1 MPPVRNFSYQKINS
15 LSDIRDIVG
24 QTHRFRVEPSGTQ
37 WWVPDRSY
45 FRARLRMNITMNLAR
60 IAGMGYDEKGSPSD
74 GGSPIDSYFPL
85 VVNAQPSTGCTVN
98 GLSNETEVT
107 SDDLKST
114 FEPEERLKGYDY
126 DVDWAEGISAFTPYI
141 KTNDPTEE
149 PLESDLAG
157 ASGTSNADP
166 YCQQPHKVV
175 TSSSRKAAPRVGQ
188 LGATHLSGTAQIQME
203 ELRLLTN
210 NGQFDYRSVT
220 KETDY
225 TGASFT
231 GGIFSAT
238 KWQRDRNTTRLPL
251 QTQFPIGVSTSKAA
265 VQTDVWSQAM
275 KYRFLEA
282 LKFVDL
288 ADNCMDAFFDQISFS
303 VGTTKTETIQDPQL
317 TQTMRQRTKCGAL
330 ANGIRQDLVGVYK
343 DEQRPNIFSGN
354 VGDKSDNSLFSL
366 LGYDNIRI
374 DLQSADQDKLAKDVA
389 SRTFNVEFE
398 VLYRPPLAVFRK
410 SHAMPAC
417 RYEIEFKGVS
427 NQSQLQNNFF
437 HCTRPGGLGR
447 WAMTHHESLAGDLV
461 KGPACKFDGTM
472 GSVYG
477 TNNLNGHASHQL
489 FFFEP
494 ICGSSGI
501 HHHRD
506 VVDAYLFGR
515 QGYLDREDVTQR
527 IDPGVWVS
535 AVLLDMHM
543 EMAVVEGMEAQQANF
558 VLHFDHIQPIFQ
570 TLNNSVDQNITFD
583 VDARANTFMFGFRKT
598 TVDDDVCLQAG
609 HLQTLANT
617 ERDLLQYHINFD
629 LKTRPQN
636 FATNIDLNTVR
647 GANNEQLRSQ
657 VNTMVHFK
665 GYPETVRAWMK
676 KGPYFAYHWPRGINS
691 NATRFLLNLRM
702 RDNARDANTHTYGP
716 YGQFEYEKPITT
728 ANFSLPRVHPLMG
741 NGKTPDLTETKAE
754 NATAPAI
761 TATGQ
766 GRYVAQYVSKQY
778 PLDAKGKPDYTSNPS
793 YKKGGFYLK
802 PTVFHDTGSFEI
814 EKIHSQP
821 VSYPP
826 YWSVEVPQSLSLQ
839 AVQTRLLSCDYPSAY
854 SGASLALGNL
864 DRHLATYWN
873 AQESWS
879 QVNSLQHRNLI
890 MRQIEHLQANAH
902 LPFRRTQDS
911 QLDMGYRGTEHSAP
925 TNCRL
930 NSTENSVILFQVIPK
945 AYYISIVHGRVTA
958 VETPMNN
965 N

>member
-1 MPPVRNFSYQKINS
+1 MPPVRNFMYQKVNP
-15 LSDIRDIVG
+15 LSDIREIVG
-24 QTHRFRVEPSGTQ
+24 GTHRFRVEPSGTQ

-45 FRARLRMNITMNLAR
+45 FRARLRLNVTMNLAR
-60 IAGMGYDEKGSPSD
+60 IAGMGYDEKGASTN
-74 GGSPIDSYFPL
+74 GGAPIDSFFPL
-85 VVNAQPSTGCTVN
+85 VVTSHPPNGCNVN
-98 GLSNETEVT
+98 NIKNETEIT
-107 SDDLKST
+107 AKDTKST
-114 FEPEERLKGYDY
+114 FDPDESLKGYDY
-126 DVDWAEGISAFTPYI
+126 DVNWAEGISAF
-141 KTNDPTEE
+141 KTNDAPDDSLKQTFAWQAGE
-149 PLESDLAG
+149 PD
-157 ASGTSNADP
+157 GTVNPDP
-166 YCQQPHKVV
+166 YMRQPHKVNAS
-175 TSSSRKAAPRVGQ
+175 TYKRACPRVGQ
-188 LGATHLSGTAQIQME
+188 LGATQLSGSSQFAMDQMNKLVHPE
-203 ELRLLTN
+203 S
-210 NGQFDYRSVT
+210 GADYKT
-220 KETDY
+220 ILQEGDY
-225 TGASFT
+225 TQAGALPLAAVWYDERYSHR
-231 GGIFSAT
+231 I
-238 KWQRDRNTTRLPL
+238 PL
-251 QTQFPIGVSTSKAA
+251 QTQFPIGVSTATAA
-265 VQTDVWSQAM
+265 VKTDVWSHAM

-343 DEQRPNIFSGN
+343 DEQRNNIFSN
-354 VGDKSDNSLFSL
+354 NLGDKSDNSLFSL
-366 LGYDNIRI
+366 LGYDNIHI
-374 DLQSADQDKLAKDVA
+374 AIQSPDQDKLGTDVTA
-389 SRTFNVEFE
+389 RTFNVEFE

-447 WAMTHHESLAGDLV
+447 WATTHHDTLAGDLV

-472 GSVYG
+472 GTVYG
-477 TNNLNGHASHQL
+477 SNNLNGHASHQL

-494 ICGSSGI
+494 ISGGSGI

-506 VVDAYLFGR
+506 VMDAHLFGR
-515 QGYLDREDVTQR
+515 QAYLTREDVAQR
-527 IDPGVWVS
+527 LDPGVWVS
-535 AVLLDMHM
+535 AVLLDMHL

-570 TLNNSVDQNITFD
+570 TLNNSIDQNITFD
-583 VDARANTFMFGFRKT
+583 VDARANTFFFGFRKT
-598 TVDDDVCLQAG
+598 TVDDDCCLQAG
-609 HLQTLANT
+609 HLQTQANT

-636 FATNIDLNTVR
+636 FATNIDLNTTR

-702 RDNARDANTHTYGP
+702 RDNTRDANTHTYGP
-716 YGQFEYEKPITT
+716 YGQFEYERPITT
-728 ANFSLPRVHPLMG
+728 ANFSLPRVNPLMG
-741 NGKTPDLTETKAE
+741 APSFDLTVSTEET
-754 NATAPAI
+754 NTMVAT
-761 TATGQ
+761 TTTGQ
-766 GRYVAQYVSKQY
+766 GRYVGQYEEVSY
-778 PLDAKGKPDYTSNPS
+778 PLDVNNEVDYKGTKAV
-793 YKKGGFYLK
+793 KKGGFYLK
-802 PTVFHDTGSFEI
+802 PTVFHDTGSADL
-814 EKIHSQP
+814 KRLHSQP

-826 YWSVEVPQSLSLQ
+826 YWSVEVPQSVGLQ
-839 AVQTRLLSCDYPSAY
+839 AVQTRLLSCDYPAAY
-854 SGASLALGNL
+854 SAASFDMNSL
-864 DRHLATYWN
+864 DRYMANYWES
-873 AQESWS
+873 QESWAHT
-879 QVNSLQHRNLI
+879 NSLQHRNLI
-890 MRQIEHLQANAH
+890 MRQIEHLQANSH

-911 QLDMGYRGTEHSAP
+911 QIDSGYRGTEHSAP

-930 NSTENSVILFQVIPK
+930 NDTRNSVILFQVVPK